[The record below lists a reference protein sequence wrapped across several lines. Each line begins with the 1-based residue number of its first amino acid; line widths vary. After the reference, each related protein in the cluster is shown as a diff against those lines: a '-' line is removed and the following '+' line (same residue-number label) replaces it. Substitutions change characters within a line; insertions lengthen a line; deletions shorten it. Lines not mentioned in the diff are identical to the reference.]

1 MPLWRPSATPT
12 PVPTPSP
19 VPTATPTP
27 ALTIGATALPAGR
40 VGVFYRASLGL
51 SGGTQPYLV
60 YVSAGGLPRGLAL
73 NSFSGDITG
82 TPGAV
87 AVTRFTVYVTDR
99 GHASASRSFQIQV
112 TR

>member
-1 MPLWRPSATPT
+1 
-12 PVPTPSP
+12 
-19 VPTATPTP
+19 
-27 ALTIGATALPAGR
+27 LTIGATALPAAR
-40 VGVFYRASLGL
+40 VGVYYRASLGL
-51 SGGTQPYLV
+51 SGGTQPYRV
-60 YVSAGGLPRGLAL
+60 YVSAGALPRGLAV

-99 GHASASRSFQIQV
+99 GHASASRSFQFPV